1 MSQVECISYGQ
12 ILDTTVVHDE
22 NSIDSVNEQDIPIS
36 KQDKSLITDV
46 D

>member
-1 MSQVECISYGQ
+1 MPQVECIPDGQ

-22 NSIDSVNEQDIPIS
+22 SSIDSDNEQDIPIS

-46 D
+46 